1 MAEQQVASPG
11 RATFSY
17 ANNPIRNRIP
27 SAKTERKGHKLKRK
41 DDHGTFATL
50 AKP

>member
-1 MAEQQVASPG
+1 MQTTQSGMASLQQ
-11 RATFSY
+11 
-17 ANNPIRNRIP
+17 
-27 SAKTERKGHKLKRK
+27 KTERKGHKLKRK